1 MATRTPVPWS
11 RRERRVIEDRYPT
24 ASWAEIRML
33 LPGRTDEQINAYAR
47 KRGLRRRAPRRDQ
60 LIQSARADFARNYL
74 ATHAAAI
81 ASCCSQMQATASLC
95 LGTAAYH
102 LIAQCCT
109 AAALPSPLRGGVG
122 GGGDTSEASR

>member
-1 MATRTPVPWS
+1 M
-11 RRERRVIEDRYPT
+11 IEDRYPT

-33 LPGRTDEQINAYAR
+33 LPGRTDAQINAYAR
-47 KRGLRRRAPRRDQ
+47 LRRLRRRAPRRDQ

-74 ATHAAAI
+74 ATRAAAI
-81 ASCCSQMQATASLC
+81 AACCTQMQATASLC
-95 LGTAAYH
+95 LGTAACH

-122 GGGDTSEASR
+122 GGGATGEAPKMEAI